1 MTDTEILQLIKADKK
16 KYILIYQKYVGK
28 IYKYSYYKLNYNKQD
43 AEDVTSEVFLS
54 TLEKIDNI
62 SSESDNWTILPY
74 LYITAKNIIIKRWKK
89 MNRHVIVSEE
99 MEENI
104 PDSEDFT
111 KEILDKYS
119 AEEILNIINDF
130 DDESKDILF
139 LRIYE
144 DYTFAEISSHI
155 GMNESAVKMRYYR
168 LLKNVTKKLMEV

>member
-1 MTDTEILQLIKADKK
+1 
-16 KYILIYQKYVGK
+16 
-28 IYKYSYYKLNYNKQD
+28 
-43 AEDVTSEVFLS
+43 
-54 TLEKIDNI
+54 
-62 SSESDNWTILPY
+62 
-74 LYITAKNIIIKRWKK
+74 

-119 AEEILNIINDF
+119 AEKILNIINDF

-168 LLKNVTKKLMEV
+168 LLKNVTKKLKEV